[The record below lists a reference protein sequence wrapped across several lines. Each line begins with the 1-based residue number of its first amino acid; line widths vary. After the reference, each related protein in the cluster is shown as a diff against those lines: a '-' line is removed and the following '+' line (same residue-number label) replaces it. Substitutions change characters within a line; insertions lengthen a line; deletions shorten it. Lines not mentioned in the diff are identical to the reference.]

1 MDQNTIDMMFNMM
14 DTNQDQKISFNEAY
28 LFAQAQDNDNT
39 SIRGAMSF
47 YTKTEEVN
55 MIFQSFDLNSDGFLS
70 HAEVKTM
77 LIYAYGSASDADAT
91 WFIDVCDSNND
102 NYISWY
108 ELYNAIQ

>member
-1 MDQNTIDMMFNMM
+1 
-14 DTNQDQKISFNEAY
+14 
-28 LFAQAQDNDNT
+28 
-39 SIRGAMSF
+39 MSF